1 MNYQDIIKDSKFYLP
16 MNLNLGYLLTND
28 TDIVIL
34 MNVINCDNIKE
45 KLSVRKLMRYTNRS
59 NNTVQQSLTR
69 LRAMKLIDGFVPKY
83 DTLKYIFDSINNS
96 KTIEERKNWCK
107 MYQDSI
113 QNDVSISGTSEVYQE
128 LVQQNVSESGT
139 VKCIENWY
147 TEKEDIEKK
156 DENKENT
163 YIHNKDLIK
172 KEKTDEYEAFQKT
185 CESLLECK
193 TENELIAKRA
203 SIASTINKR
212 RIEIPRNVYSRCMS
226 YLDSKYNELS
236 QLVMAEASTCD
247 DMSFLD

>member
-1 MNYQDIIKDSKFYLP
+1 MNYQDVIKDSKFYLP

-69 LRAMKLIDGFVPKY
+69 LRVLKLIDGFVPKY

-147 TEKEDIEKK
+147 TDKEDIEKEDVNKK
-156 DENKENT
+156 DVTN
-163 YIHNKDLIK
+163 NKDVIN
-172 KEKTDEYEAFQKT
+172 EKIDEYEAFQKI

-212 RIEIPRNVYSRCMS
+212 RIDIPRNVYSRCMS

>member
-1 MNYQDIIKDSKFYLP
+1 MNYQDVIKDSKFYLP

-69 LRAMKLIDGFVPKY
+69 LRVLKLIDGFVPKY

-147 TEKEDIEKK
+147 TDKEDIEKEDVNKK
-156 DENKENT
+156 DVTN
-163 YIHNKDLIK
+163 NKDVIN
-172 KEKTDEYEAFQKT
+172 EKIDEYEAFQKI

>member
-1 MNYQDIIKDSKFYLP
+1 MNYQDVIKDSKFYLP

-59 NNTVQQSLTR
+59 NNTVQQSITR
-69 LRAMKLIDGFVPKY
+69 LRALKLIDGFVPKY
-83 DTLKYIFDSINNS
+83 DTLKYIFDSINNA

-113 QNDVSISGTSEVYQE
+113 QNGVSISGTSEVYQE

-156 DENKENT
+156 DEKKENT

-172 KEKTDEYEAFQKT
+172 KEKIDEYEAFQNT

-236 QLVMAEASTCD
+236 QLVMAETSSDD